1 MSDKWSSDITYKGG
15 IFFFSYS
22 ETVDY
27 LSYALISFKELYLF
41 ISWNVNQVLPY
52 SNHTQ
57 IIPRTKLATAAVSTL
72 LAHSKSPWWMLNFPS
87 GIHPIIMATT
97 EAKNPTTIAWHW
109 KWNTIHVY
117 QHFYES
123 MWFLNIL
130 YCFLVLKVKLYNY
143 QYNIVIFKQN
153 ISFINKL
160 HTIIQTCT
168 RAMFPPIIFHC
179 SDFLSM
185 FPKFA

>member
-1 MSDKWSSDITYKGG
+1 M
-15 IFFFSYS
+15 
-22 ETVDY
+22 
-27 LSYALISFKELYLF
+27 
-41 ISWNVNQVLPY
+41 NQVLPY

-143 QYNIVIFKQN
+143 QYNIVISSKTYSLTNYTQSYKPVQEPCFLQ
-153 ISFINKL
+153 SFSTVLTFYPCSLNLPK
-160 HTIIQTCT
+160 TQKYTCT
-168 RAMFPPIIFHC
+168 YVFGLYPNN
-179 SDFLSM
+179 D
-185 FPKFA
+185 